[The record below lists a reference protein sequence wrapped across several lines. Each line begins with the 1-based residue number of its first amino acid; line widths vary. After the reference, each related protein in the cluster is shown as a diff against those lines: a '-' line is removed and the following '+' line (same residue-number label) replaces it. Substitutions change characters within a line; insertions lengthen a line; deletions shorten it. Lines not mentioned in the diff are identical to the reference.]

1 MNILILSY
9 FLFQLCF
16 YFVAS
21 MNYDMYKSLIKG
33 FKNLKFKNM
42 FYYVY
47 SFIILTLLI
56 IFFLLFLFLLF
67 HYYLLILLLHKYKFI
82 RLQHNINNINK

>member
-1 MNILILSY
+1 MFFFDILNFFMNILILSY

-47 SFIILTLLI
+47 SFIILILI
-56 IFFLLFLFLLF
+56 IS
-67 HYYLLILLLHKYKFI
+67 LLLTNFTSTQI
-82 RLQHNINNINK
+82 